1 MAKQNLNVAVNAL
14 DDDSP
19 LVFRIWRRPFQL
31 DPTLEKTATP
41 TPGATIRSVA
51 KRDRLWLEEGGDARA
66 SFGVA
71 TRVYATRDRPSLGDM
86 ASLKE
91 RGAER
96 GVAFS
101 FDGAVTN
108 TRDSLRLVL
117 WAQSLGRNE
126 QLMTALGWRHFGADM
141 EMADR
146 RVLLDACA
154 EAGLSRTAAR
164 SILDGDAYG
173 SEVDASHGS
182 WSALR
187 RVSGIPV
194 VVFRC
199 YFPHV
204 DYAPS
209 PELRFDGSVAVSAY
223 GDALAKLERL
233 AREAP
238 RWTFAKA
245 APRYAVVHAPACAV
259 REKPSTASPV
269 LRWYR
274 PGAEVDVHG
283 AVDGWLK
290 LKKEAGWML
299 LESPTYGT
307 LLRPAAPPPRKG
319 GVLRISDL

>member
-1 MAKQNLNVAVNAL
+1 MAKQNLNVAINAL
-14 DDDSP
+14 DEDSP

-41 TPGATIRSVA
+41 TPGAKIRSVA
-51 KRDRLWLEEGGDARA
+51 KRDRLWLEEGGDAR
-66 SFGVA
+66 
-71 TRVYATRDRPSLGDM
+71 DM

-126 QLMTALGWRHFGADM
+126 QLMTALGWRHFAADM

-164 SILDGDAYG
+164 SILDDGDAYG

-182 WSALR
+182 WSAMR

-204 DYAPS
+204 DYAQS